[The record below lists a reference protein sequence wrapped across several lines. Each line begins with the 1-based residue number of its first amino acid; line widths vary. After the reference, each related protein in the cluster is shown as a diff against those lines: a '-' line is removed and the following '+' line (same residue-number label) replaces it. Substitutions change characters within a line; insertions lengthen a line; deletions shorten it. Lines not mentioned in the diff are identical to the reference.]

1 MAPLRIT
8 RARIADLVVGIVIGA
23 AVTAALFP
31 KVGWLALLAI
41 PLGPLWWMNSRGSF
55 EKMDRITQ
63 KGMTVSLEQDPTPG
77 DKNPTGRAA

>member
-1 MAPLRIT
+1 MAPLRMT
-8 RARIADLVVGIVIGA
+8 RARIADIVVGIVIAG
-23 AVTAALFP
+23 AVTAALFH

-63 KGMTVSLEQDPTPG
+63 KEVTVSLDLDPTPD
-77 DKNPTGRAA
+77 DKNPTGGAA